1 MYILIMVE
9 TRAETTEQQYLEM
22 ANQFK
27 EMMAEKNELI
37 KQLKKAL
44 MVTYSLIRTAD
55 ENQDAEMM
63 TQARQSASEFID
75 EFFFPDD

>member
-1 MYILIMVE
+1 MVE

>member
-1 MYILIMVE
+1 MSE
-9 TRAETTEQQYLEM
+9 NTTEQQYLEM

-27 EMMAEKNELI
+27 ELMAEKNQLI

>member
-1 MYILIMVE
+1 MVE

-37 KQLKKAL
+37 KELKKAL

>member
-1 MYILIMVE
+1 MVE

-27 EMMAEKNELI
+27 ELMAEKNELI